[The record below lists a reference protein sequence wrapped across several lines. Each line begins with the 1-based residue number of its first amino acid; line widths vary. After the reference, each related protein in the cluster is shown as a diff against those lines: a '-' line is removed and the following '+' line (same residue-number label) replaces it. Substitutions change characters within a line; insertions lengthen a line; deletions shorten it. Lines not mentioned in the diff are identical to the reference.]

1 MVKYY
6 LRSGL
11 SSIRTHT
18 NRKSSRNTPRHELLM
33 QLTTLEIEMARRST
47 ERSASIKRLAAID
60 QRLADIVEEQGSIR
74 QLLGLSENY
83 ETQSQADDEQAS
95 TSRRAS
101 DGHGVFKY

>member
-47 ERSASIKRLAAID
+47 ERSASIKRLDAID
-60 QRLADIVEEQGSIR
+60 QRLADIVEEQATIR
-74 QLLGLSENY
+74 QLLGLSDSY
-83 ETQSQADDEQAS
+83 ESMASTDEEQAS